1 MDSMTEAQ
9 TATDTSLGFG
19 VAEMAYLVQLQDTDE
34 SRASAAWL
42 RLKEESENKQLV
54 SAGLSSLIARRLA
67 AVDGTNVE
75 FDAKV
80 DAVAYTL
87 SHAAKWTQLDLLM
100 DAQRADSVLHAEAGK
115 ISLIFQPRTMMSW
128 FVLPQDAH
136 FSKEAAEAFIVREHL
151 LKYPEGGVKIRSGR
165 VPSSQQLLIRK
176 DTRGWAHTIAQG
188 DVVGPEQLATTS
200 EDLTAVLKAFGHEA
214 GEN

>member
-9 TATDTSLGFG
+9 TATDTSVGFG

-42 RLKEESENKQLV
+42 RLREESENKQLV
-54 SAGLSSLIARRLA
+54 SAGLSSLIARRMA
-67 AVDGTNVE
+67 AVDGTSVE

-87 SHAAKWTQLDLLM
+87 AHAAKWTQLDLLI
-100 DAQRADSVLHAEAGK
+100 DEQRADSVLHAGAGK

-136 FSKEAAEAFIVREHL
+136 FSREAAESFIVREHL
-151 LKYPEGGVKIRSGR
+151 HKYPDGGVKVRSGR
-165 VPSSQQLLIRK
+165 IPSSRQLLIRR
-176 DTRGWAHTIAQG
+176 DTGGWAHAIAQG
-188 DVVGPEQLATTS
+188 DLVGPEQRATTS
-200 EDLTAVLKAFGHEA
+200 DDLTAVLKAFGHEA